1 MNFQTSVVMAALEA
15 ERARQDKKWGEQNH
29 PDLSVTLNGFSAE
42 SVFLA
47 MGVPSAKKAKARVD
61 ALAALRLLGYADIAL
76 EEFAEAIEAAALGDT
91 AALRT
96 ELVQTAAV
104 LVAWIETIDRR
115 NGRRDE
121 R

>member
-1 MNFQTSVVMAALEA
+1 MNRPADGVAQEVVR
-15 ERARQDKKWGEQNH
+15 ERARQDAKWGEQDH
-29 PDLSVTLNGFSAE
+29 PDLSVALKGFAAE
-42 SVFLA
+42 SVFSA
-47 MGVPSAKKAKARVD
+47 MNVLSAKKAKARVD

-76 EEFAEAIEAAALGDT
+76 EEFAEAIEAAANEDT

-104 LVAWIETIDRR
+104 LVAWIEAIDRR
-115 NGRRDE
+115 TGRQDE